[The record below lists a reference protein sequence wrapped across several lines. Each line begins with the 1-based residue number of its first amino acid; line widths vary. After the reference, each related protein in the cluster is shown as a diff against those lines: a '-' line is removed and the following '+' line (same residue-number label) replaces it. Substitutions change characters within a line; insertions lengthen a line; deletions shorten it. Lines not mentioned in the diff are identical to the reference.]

1 MKFSIVLLRSA
12 FAVAAL
18 STSILTVQNAIVFTE
33 NAWSYEEE
41 RIAGAYAVGALASTL
56 FFLSGATWKFE
67 K

>member
-1 MKFSIVLLRSA
+1 MKFPIFLLRSA

-18 STSILTVQNAIVFTE
+18 STGILTVHNTIVYKDNAIF
-33 NAWSYEEE
+33 NDEE
-41 RIAGAYAVGALASTL
+41 RIAGAYAVGSLASTL